1 MNLEETK
8 IGEALVIAP
17 TGRLDSTTTPTF
29 EAALESRI
37 GAAANAIVLDLAA
50 VPFVSSAALRVF
62 LSASRRLGE
71 AGGQLVFCGL
81 RENVREVFRVS
92 GFDTMFA
99 IHADRDAA
107 LASLT

>member
-1 MNLEETK
+1 MNLDETK
-8 IGEALVIAP
+8 IGGALVIAP
-17 TGRLDSTTTPTF
+17 TGRLDSATTPTF

-37 GAAANAIVLDLAA
+37 AAAASVIVLDLAA

-92 GFDTMFA
+92 GFDSMFV

-107 LASLT
+107 IAALT